1 MPSRRANPLYP
12 WKMMAS
18 GNYAVTYTPSGDS
31 TLSYTYQI
39 VRPETV
45 TFAVQVA
52 IPNAS
57 ALSQDTQN
65 AIAAAVVEDFLG
77 RWDRYGNTRVGLA
90 STVYASRFYPVV
102 MDVEGVI
109 QLSNIQIKLGDGAFA
124 DSVTINADEE
134 PVMTVENVT
143 IVEG

>member
-1 MPSRRANPLYP
+1 M
-12 WKMMAS
+12 
-18 GNYAVTYTPSGDS
+18 
-31 TLSYTYQI
+31 
-39 VRPETV
+39 RPETV
-45 TFAVQVA
+45 PFYVQVA

-57 ALSQDTQN
+57 ALSQATKN
-65 AIAAAVVEDFLG
+65 AIASAVVEDFLG

-109 QLSNIQIKLGDGAFA
+109 QLSGIEIKLGDGAFSDSITIDA
-124 DSVTINADEE
+124 DQE